1 MKVLDSQRVESKHH
15 GLAILNTTAPFSH
28 SAGKE
33 ALDIALIFGSFE
45 QSVSLFFKGDGVWQL
60 VSGQNGSQIG
70 VKDYLKTFSAFE
82 FYDIDKVYLCEQS
95 LTERSL
101 SNDFHIEN
109 VTVLT
114 KEVFASKLS
123 QHQQILRF

>member
-1 MKVLDSQRVESKHH
+1 MKNLDSQRLKSKHD

-28 SAGKE
+28 SAGKD

-60 VSGQNGSQIG
+60 VSGQNGSLISI
-70 VKDYLKTFSAFE
+70 KDYLKTFSAFE

-95 LTERSL
+95 LIERSL
-101 SNDFHIEN
+101 ANNFHIDN

-114 KEVFASKLS
+114 KENFASKLS
-123 QHQQILRF
+123 QHQHILRF